1 MLTLATREQHIRRER
16 ATSNIC
22 TNSGLMAA
30 AVLIKMCLLGK
41 RGFVE
46 AAEQCLS
53 KAEYLKSALAR
64 VDGYRIVSQ
73 APTFN
78 ELTIEV
84 RGGNAKVVHDAL
96 CERGIVAGLDLGRY
110 DRARAGQLLLAVTER
125 HSKADLDRLVGELG
139 RVKAG

>member
-1 MLTLATREQHIRRER
+1 
-16 ATSNIC
+16 
-22 TNSGLMAA
+22 MAA
-30 AVLIKMCLLGK
+30 ALLIKMCLLGK

-64 VDGYRIVSQ
+64 LPGYRIISR

-84 RGGNAKVVHDAL
+84 RGGNAAAVHRAL
-96 CERGIVAGLDLGRY
+96 VACGIVAGLDLGRY
-110 DRARAGQLLLAVTER
+110 DRARSGQLLLAVTEK
-125 HSKADLDRLVGELG
+125 HGEAELDRLVHELG
-139 RVKAG
+139 RVGA